1 MRTLLASHALRRVLV
16 AVLVMAVAV
25 FVIDLL
31 SGYRQGQVANIAY
44 LAIAAG
50 GLTVLTGLNGQ
61 LSLGHGAF
69 MAVGAYTT
77 ALLLQDGRET
87 SVLVLLVAAVIAS
100 VVIGL
105 VVGLAAAR
113 LHGPYVAG
121 ATLALAVAIPSLAT
135 HFRGTLGGEPG
146 LRVRSPEVPKLVDD
160 GLFFLTGT
168 DTGTTQW
175 MATLAVG
182 CLVITFLLLR
192 NLGES
197 RVGRRWRAV
206 RDDPVA
212 AQLAGIDLGRN
223 RVGCFVVSAACA
235 GLAGSLMA
243 MITRIAAPTGFTI
256 VLSLTLLMAVV
267 LGGLGTLTGALIG
280 AALLTLLPGYVTN
293 LGSSM
298 GLSDLQSAELA
309 PLVLGL
315 TTMAV
320 VLLAPSGLV
329 GTIIRAYRQRRTPI
343 APTTPRTAAPQG
355 TTLEETS

>member
-1 MRTLLASHALRRVLV
+1 MSRLLGNPMLRRVLV
-16 AVLVMAVAV
+16 ALVLLVASV

-50 GLTVLTGLNGQ
+50 GLSVLTGINGQ

-69 MAVGAYTT
+69 MAIGAYTT
-77 ALLLQDGRET
+77 ALLLERGE
-87 SVLVLLVAAVIAS
+87 VPVIVLLLASIVVAMLVGA
-100 VVIGL
+100 
-105 VVGLAAAR
+105 VVGVAAAR

-121 ATLALAVAIPSLAT
+121 ATLALAVAVPALAV
-135 HFRGTLGGEPG
+135 HFREELGGEPG
-146 LRVRSPEVPKLVDD
+146 LRVSTPDVPVAVDD
-160 GLFFLTGT
+160 ALFFLTGT
-168 DTGTTQW
+168 ETETAQW
-175 MATLAVG
+175 MATISVA
-182 CLVITFLLLR
+182 CLIVTFLLLR
-192 NLGES
+192 NLSQS

-212 AQLAGIDLGRN
+212 AQLAGINLGPN
-223 RVGCFVVSAACA
+223 RVVCFIVSTACA

-243 MITRIAAPTGFTI
+243 MVTRIAAPSGFTLT
-256 VLSLTLLMAVV
+256 LSLTLLMAVV

-280 AALLTLLPGYVTN
+280 AALLTVLPVWVTN
-293 LGSSM
+293 LGSSA

-320 VLLAPSGLV
+320 VLLAPAGLV
-329 GTIIRAYRQRRTPI
+329 GSLARYLPRPRRS
-343 APTTPRTAAPQG
+343 R
-355 TTLEETS
+355 S